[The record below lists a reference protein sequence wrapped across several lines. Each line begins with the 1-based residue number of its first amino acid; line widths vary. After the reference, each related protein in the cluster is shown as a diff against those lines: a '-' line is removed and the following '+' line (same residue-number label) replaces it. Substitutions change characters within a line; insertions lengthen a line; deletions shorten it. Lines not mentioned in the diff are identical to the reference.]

1 MWELRFKNASYVR
14 VVGCG
19 MTLGK
24 ILFMNLELKLFLVF
38 ILIMVLQKCW
48 IYKKL
53 NLSIKCLLIYIWNP
67 WKKTFDYI
75 LL

>member
-24 ILFMNLELKLFLVF
+24 ILFMNLELKLFLIF
-38 ILIMVLQKCW
+38 IFIW
-48 IYKKL
+48 YYKSAE
-53 NLSIKCLLIYIWNP
+53 SIKN
-67 WKKTFDYI
+67 
-75 LL
+75 